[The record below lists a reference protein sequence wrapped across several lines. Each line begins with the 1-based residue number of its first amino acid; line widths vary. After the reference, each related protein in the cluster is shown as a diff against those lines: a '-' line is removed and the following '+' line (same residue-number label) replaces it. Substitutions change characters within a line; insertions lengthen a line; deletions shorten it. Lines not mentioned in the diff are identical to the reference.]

1 MKQDAKRSALFKQK
15 KAKQAQG
22 PGIWLS
28 RGELVEHFEL
38 AISDGSVMEGAA
50 AFAKYKTGGVTVVS
64 TEEFVEAL
72 GRGFGVGRI

>member
-1 MKQDAKRSALFKQK
+1 MKRDAKRSALFNQK

-38 AISDGSVMEGAA
+38 AISDGSVTEGAV
-50 AFAKYKTGGVTVVS
+50 FAKYKTGGVAAVS

>member
-1 MKQDAKRSALFKQK
+1 MKQDANALFKQK

-38 AISDGSVMEGAA
+38 AILDGSVTEGAV
-50 AFAKYKTGGVTVVS
+50 FAKYKTGGVTVVS